1 MKHNEIRTHKLYRL
15 LNAYNDVVKANYNY
29 LQLNSWDKR
38 KVDNGGTA
46 WDISKIKMKDY
57 KKNKKDK

>member
-29 LQLNSWDKR
+29 SQLDSWDKVR
-38 KVDNGGTA
+38 VNNGGTA
-46 WDISKIKMKDY
+46 WNISKIKIKNY
-57 KKNKKDK
+57 KKIKKDK